1 MNKSQYQSQLSNNI
15 CVVTFTKK
23 DGSERV
29 MRCTLLS
36 EIITENGL
44 QPKGNGVV
52 YSENQ
57 VRCID
62 VDIMEWRSFNVDS
75 VVSFTVE

>member
-1 MNKSQYQSQLSNNI
+1 MSD
-15 CVVTFTKK
+15 V
-23 DGSERV
+23 
-29 MRCTLLS
+29 
-36 EIITENGL
+36 ITENGL
-44 QPKGNGVV
+44 QPTGSSVA

>member
-1 MNKSQYQSQLSNNI
+1 MNKSQYQSQLFDNI

-23 DGSERV
+23 DGSERI
-29 MRCTLLS
+29 MRCTLMND
-36 EIITENGL
+36 IITENGL
-44 QPKGNGVV
+44 QPKGSSVV
-52 YSENQ
+52 VNEKQ
-57 VRCID
+57 VRCVD